1 MSDQKEYRTP
11 EQFREI
17 VDSMINGNWSQ
28 AARECVEYG
37 FYANDLLKALEADD
51 NWEDD
56 DTSLLPD
63 LVLLAEL
70 AAEVRYK
77 K

>member
-1 MSDQKEYRTP
+1 MSKDYRTP

-28 AARECVEYG
+28 AARECVDYG
-37 FYANDLLKALEADD
+37 FYAQDLLNALEADD
-51 NWEDD
+51 NWEEG

>member
-1 MSDQKEYRTP
+1 MKEYQTQ

-28 AARECVEYG
+28 AADECVEYG
-37 FYANDLLKALEADD
+37 FWANDLLKALEADD
-51 NWEDD
+51 NWEEDD
-56 DTSLLPD
+56 KSLLPD

-70 AAEVRYK
+70 AAEKRYK
-77 K
+77 KER